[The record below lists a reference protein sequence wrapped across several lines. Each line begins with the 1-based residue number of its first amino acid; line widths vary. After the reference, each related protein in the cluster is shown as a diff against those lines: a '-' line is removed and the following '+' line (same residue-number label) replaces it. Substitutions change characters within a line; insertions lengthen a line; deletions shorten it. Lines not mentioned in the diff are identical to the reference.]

1 MGRSYDRPRM
11 FALGRHLWIVA
22 LLAPLVGSGCMH
34 HKRSD
39 YRSAHAIS
47 VADRSDEADRVW
59 DAIGETLRRHRFRL
73 DRVDRRAGLVTTTPE
88 TSQHF
93 FEFWRHDVA
102 TWTDA
107 WQASLNP
114 LRRRA
119 EVTVAR
125 ADEGRWTQ
133 LSVAVFKERLSSPDR
148 QFNNTA
154 AAYQF
159 FGESLPSTTGDP
171 KVTPEDERWLDQG
184 RDAAMEDHLLRAI
197 LERAGLERRPEPTS

>member
-11 FALGRHLWIVA
+11 FALGRHVKMVA
-22 LLAPLVGSGCMH
+22 LFAALAGSGCTL
-34 HKRSD
+34 HKRGD
-39 YRSAHAIS
+39 YRSAQAIA

-59 DAIGETLRRHRFRL
+59 DAISETLRRHRFRL
-73 DRVDRRAGLVTTTPE
+73 DRVDRRAGIVTTSPE

-119 EVTVAR
+119 EVTVTR
-125 ADEGRWTQ
+125 ADAEQWTR
-133 LSVAVFKERLSSPDR
+133 LSVGSSP
-148 QFNNTA
+148 
-154 AAYQF
+154 
-159 FGESLPSTTGDP
+159 L
-171 KVTPEDERWLDQG
+171 V
-184 RDAAMEDHLLRAI
+184 
-197 LERAGLERRPEPTS
+197 